1 MVSWPVSLVVI
12 CTSLLDTAKCT
23 NAREPNPSKGS
34 PLGSRWCLY
43 CKTASVMF
51 WVKSVFNSAV
61 ATGMP
66 LTNNARSM
74 PLLFWVE

>member
-1 MVSWPVSLVVI
+1 MSLPASLVVI

-23 NAREPNPSKGS
+23 NARDPNPSKGS

-43 CKTASVMF
+43 CSTASVMF

-66 LTNNARSM
+66 LTKNTKSM
-74 PLLFWVE
+74 LLLFCVE